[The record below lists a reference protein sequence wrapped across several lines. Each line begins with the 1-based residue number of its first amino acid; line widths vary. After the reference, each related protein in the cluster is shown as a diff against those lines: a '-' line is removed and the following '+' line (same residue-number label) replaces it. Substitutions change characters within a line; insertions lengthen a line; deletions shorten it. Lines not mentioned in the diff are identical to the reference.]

1 MLNEMRRALLC
12 WLVVAW
18 TMAVTVSRAIR
29 MPNDFAEAHWLLDYR
44 FGFIKRGLIGSICS
58 AVTKLGGVSMSPPLI
73 VTLAVLSF
81 VVFYGALLRIAW
93 RMIRRDEGDG
103 SATLVLLVL
112 ATSPFLVMNAH
123 LFGYFDAVLYALGM
137 AAVALAL
144 RGYLWTAALLSV
156 VGILCHES
164 FLLVAFP
171 LLCVAVLVGRHG
183 SDSVPFTWGKVL
195 PLLLPL
201 LTFLAMAIFQARSL
215 DQLALREQLTAYLSS
230 YDFIPTRS
238 ASVARWHTTGFGEY
252 IQRQHIYL
260 VRRLLE
266 PGLLAALGP
275 SLLAMLYFSHRALRL
290 RPFGAASMLLL
301 GAVLAP
307 LAMHAIAWDT
317 ARISSYVVGGGFIAA
332 WIAFELRPRTTI
344 ETLALLSVP
353 AVVLN
358 LFSRYPLMDGE
369 VERYTHGTR
378 LFLYVPTLVLLI
390 WLVRR
395 QHAGAAQRAEQEV
408 GSGSQETSP

>member
-1 MLNEMRRALLC
+1 MLNSTRSAVVC
-12 WLVVAW
+12 WLVVVW
-18 TMAVTVSRAIR
+18 TMAVTASRAIR
-29 MPNDFAEAHWLLDYR
+29 LPNDFAEAHWLLDYR

-58 AVTKLGGVSMSPPLI
+58 AITELVGVSMSPPLI

-81 VVFYGALLRIAW
+81 VVFYGALLWIAW
-93 RMIRRDEGDG
+93 RMVRRDEGDG
-103 SATLVLLVL
+103 SATLVVLVG

-123 LFGYFDAVLYALGM
+123 LFGYFDAVLYALGI
-137 AAVALAL
+137 AVVALAL
-144 RGYLWTAALLSV
+144 RRYLWTAAMLSV

-171 LLCVAVLVGRHG
+171 FLCVAVLVGRQEEG
-183 SDSVPFTWGKVL
+183 NRTLTVGKVL

-201 LTFLAMAIFQARSL
+201 VTFLAIAIFQARSL

-238 ASVARWHTTGFGEY
+238 ASVARWHTIGFGEY
-252 IQRQHIYL
+252 FQNQRIYL

-275 SLLAMLYFSHRALRL
+275 SLMAMLYFSHRAMRL
-290 RPFGAASMLLL
+290 RPFGWASLLLL

-307 LAMHAIAWDT
+307 LTMHAIAWDT
-317 ARISSYVVGGGFIAA
+317 ARISSYAVGGAFIAA
-332 WIAFELRPRTTI
+332 WIAFERRPRATI
-344 ETLALLSVP
+344 ETLSLLAVP

-358 LFSRYPLMDGE
+358 FFTRYPLMDGE

-378 LFLYVPTLVLLI
+378 LFLYAPTLVLLI
-390 WLVRR
+390 WLIRR
-395 QHAGAAQRAEQEV
+395 QHACAAQPSARAMES
-408 GSGSQETSP
+408 GSGETGS